1 MWNSPGDQE
10 RSEGIH
16 KQSSRRGGGLEPS
29 HTLHITQR
37 YRSHSVRI
45 AEIGSMLTAEMM
57 QMRGAFEDAGMAG
70 LHAIDR
76 MGNFADDA
84 GGIVGTAPR
93 ITFSGGGVYLVFLVR
108 VWIV

>member
-1 MWNSPGDQE
+1 LM
-10 RSEGIH
+10 
-16 KQSSRRGGGLEPS
+16 LVA
-29 HTLHITQR
+29 
-37 YRSHSVRI
+37 HSVRI